1 MSPSKVEGV
10 ARRAGGVC
18 RPATLPHAGFTHSSA
33 LTGTIAALRLPFG
46 LPFGREH
53 FVVPE
58 LRSPTRS
65 LSPNLGEQLRVGG
78 VCHPATLP
86 PRRITHSSAL
96 TGISQLRGGFE
107 FPF

>member
-58 LRSPTRS
+58 QSSPTCS
-65 LSPNLGEQLRVGG
+65 LSPNLGEDVFMML
-78 VCHPATLP
+78 CDDACW
-86 PRRITHSSAL
+86 
-96 TGISQLRGGFE
+96 
-107 FPF
+107 

>member
-58 LRSPTRS
+58 PRSPIRG
-65 LSPNLGEQLRVGG
+65 LSS
-78 VCHPATLP
+78 C
-86 PRRITHSSAL
+86 
-96 TGISQLRGGFE
+96 
-107 FPF
+107 